1 VSVYRK
7 QCRLHGCIIYG
18 GDYGKTGGWL
28 RWEVR
33 YLNEYWLPFFVWA
46 GREMMSDWILGL
58 GAFVMFFIYDW
69 NRVFVKKRWM
79 NPLFA
84 MGNVCLA
91 LVAVRLILEALS
103 LLFGEAGTGLA
114 LVLWLCLA
122 AVCLAGLIYTLY
134 FALPF
139 DSTYCREA
147 DRHKACRTG
156 IYGWCRHPGIWWFF
170 GCFFC
175 LGMSAGAGERMALCL
190 VLSFL
195 NLLYAWYQDRYI
207 FVKEFS
213 DYEDYRR
220 SVPFLLP
227 KMKKGR

>member
-1 VSVYRK
+1 
-7 QCRLHGCIIYG
+7 
-18 GDYGKTGGWL
+18 
-28 RWEVR
+28 
-33 YLNEYWLPFFVWA
+33 
-46 GREMMSDWILGL
+46 MSDWILGL
-58 GAFVMFFIYDW
+58 GAFAMFFIYDW
-69 NRVFVKKRWM
+69 TRVFGKKRWM

-175 LGMSAGAGERMALCL
+175 LGMSAGAG
-190 VLSFL
+190 
-195 NLLYAWYQDRYI
+195 LYAWYQDRYI